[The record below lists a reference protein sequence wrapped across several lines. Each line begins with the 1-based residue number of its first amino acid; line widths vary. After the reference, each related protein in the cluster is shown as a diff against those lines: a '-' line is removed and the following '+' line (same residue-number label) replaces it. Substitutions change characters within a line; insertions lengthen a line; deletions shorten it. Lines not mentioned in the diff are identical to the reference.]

1 MVYIYFLEKIHLL
14 LAEVSPGKAHEQFP
28 GKVKQR
34 LGNKVSPFF
43 FFFPF
48 SWCLVQFHLL
58 IGVQRPSIRRCRP
71 AFLLR
76 NGCSDAHPAACG
88 DAAIDTLI
96 QDGEVGPAQRCGGLG
111 AI

>member
-43 FFFPF
+43 FFFSF
-48 SWCLVQFHLL
+48 FLVLSPVSLAH
-58 IGVQRPSIRRCRP
+58 RRAE
-71 AFLLR
+71 AF
-76 NGCSDAHPAACG
+76 HPALQACVP
-88 DAAIDTLI
+88 TEKWLF
-96 QDGEVGPAQRCGGLG
+96 
-111 AI
+111 